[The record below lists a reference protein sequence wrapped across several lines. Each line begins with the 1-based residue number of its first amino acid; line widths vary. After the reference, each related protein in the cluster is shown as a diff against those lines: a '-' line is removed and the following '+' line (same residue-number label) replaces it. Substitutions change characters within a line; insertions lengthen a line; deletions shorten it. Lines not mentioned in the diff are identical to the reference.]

1 MSLGFDGILD
11 LPLQVGLCHS
21 YEPTSCSNFQ
31 KNKTSIN
38 IKVYKTKLQYLFV
51 VYNWALRVGLVGVL
65 HVFYI
70 FLSSFAQLG
79 VGCFEHATLGHCRPL
94 NGTIAHH
101 KEKTKPAPRGPKGL
115 QCCSHDIFAK

>member
-11 LPLQVGLCHS
+11 LPLQVGLRHS
-21 YEPTSCSNFQ
+21 YEPTSCSDSQ

-38 IKVYKTKLQYLFV
+38 IKVYKTKLQYLFI

-70 FLSSFAQLG
+70 FLSSFAQLS
-79 VGCFEHATLGHCRPL
+79 VGCFEHAT
-94 NGTIAHH
+94 
-101 KEKTKPAPRGPKGL
+101 
-115 QCCSHDIFAK
+115 